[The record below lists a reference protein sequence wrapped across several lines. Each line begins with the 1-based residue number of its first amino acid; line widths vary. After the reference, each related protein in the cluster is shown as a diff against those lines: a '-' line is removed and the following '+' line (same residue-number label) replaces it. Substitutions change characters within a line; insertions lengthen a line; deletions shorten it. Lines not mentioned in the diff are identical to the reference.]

1 MENLDERRK
10 NTEECRVVVMQ
21 DKEVPK
27 TVDVSGMVINAV
39 TPYRNNE
46 IPGSRDAIDAIEA
59 VTIGKDGTFAVDVH
73 GPKKVEKTE
82 TTQEMEAREAAEK
95 KRIAEMPSPREDT
108 DDAR

>member
-10 NTEECRVVVMQ
+10 NTQACRVEVVQ
-21 DKEVPK
+21 NENVPQV
-27 TVDVSGMVINAV
+27 VDVSGMVINAV

-46 IPGSRDAIDAIEA
+46 IPGSRDAIDATEA